1 MFSLIVSLVGCAGA
15 PDATPPPAT
24 PDRPNVLIV
33 TLDTLRVDYVGAYG
47 GTIAKTPTLD
57 ALARAGVRADRA
69 YTVTP
74 LTIPAHSSLFTGL
87 LPPRHGV
94 QDNGDYF
101 LGPEAVTLA
110 ERLSAAGY
118 DTMASVG
125 AEVTSRHW
133 GFAQGFG
140 AYHDDMGDARL
151 GAETRWQV
159 ERRGDQVVR
168 DAIAWL
174 DEREGAGPWF
184 GWVHLFDCH
193 DPYDAPEPY
202 RSQLP
207 EQPYAAEVSWTDA
220 QLGALVDALKSRGE
234 YDNTWIFVMADHGEG
249 LGSHGEARHGVLLY
263 DATTR
268 VPFVIKPAAGHPAG
282 LVLTT
287 PVSLVDVVPTVLAAV
302 GAPPD
307 PSLDGVDLAPLFG
320 IDEAPPS
327 ARERV
332 IYIESLYAWHHYGW
346 APQRALVDAGH
357 KLIAS
362 TTPEVYAVGDRRETK
377 NLAPSEPALT
387 ELLQARLAALR
398 AGLVG
403 PGEGARTAATMSP
416 AVVAQLE
423 ALGYV
428 TETPDVPTEEVGLP
442 DPVSQLPILGLVEDG
457 RRAIARGDFSGGL
470 AALDAAMAADPDL
483 LEPRLI
489 RSFALA
495 SLGRLDEAVRAA
507 EEAAQMRR
515 SSATL
520 TALANLRVA
529 SGDPEEGAELF
540 AAAIEID
547 PYQAVPWSR
556 YLLLLQG
563 LDRRDELA
571 AAIERC
577 RSRLPDLLVA
587 DVMAAHLDLV
597 GGDVAVGVATL
608 RRVVAT
614 NPDEPVAWQMLGAV
628 YREQGDAEAAEAAFL
643 EELRV
648 NPGALGAR
656 RYLVAMYAEQK
667 RYAEQAAQLEVILRA
682 EPGDRL
688 SWYALAQARFNL
700 KEYELADKA
709 VGACTSIDPDDP
721 RCVMLHANVLQK
733 LGRPDEARAEAERAR
748 ALVAP

>member
-1 MFSLIVSLVGCAGA
+1 MFSLIVSLVGCSGA
-15 PDATPPPAT
+15 PEATPSPVT

-33 TLDTLRVDYVGAYG
+33 TLDTLRADYVGAYG
-47 GTIAKTPTLD
+47 GTVAMTPTLD

-140 AYHDDMGDARL
+140 AYFDDMGDARM

-159 ERRGDQVVR
+159 ERRGDLVVR
-168 DAIAWL
+168 DAVAWL

-184 GWVHLFDCH
+184 AWVHLFDCH
-193 DPYDAPEPY
+193 DPYDAPEPF

-220 QLGALVDALKSRGE
+220 QLGALVDALKARGA

-282 LVLTT
+282 SVLTT
-287 PVSLVDVVPTVLAAV
+287 PVSLVDVVPTVLAA
-302 GAPPD
+302 AALPPD
-307 PSLDGVDLAPLFG
+307 PSLDGVDLAPLFAVG
-320 IDEAPPS
+320 DAPPS

-332 IYIESLYAWHHYGW
+332 IYVESLYAWHHYGW

-362 TTPEVYAVGDRRETK
+362 TTPEVYAIDDRREAK
-377 NLAPSEPALT
+377 NLASFQPALT
-387 ELLQARLAALR
+387 QVLQTRLAALR
-398 AGLVG
+398 EGLVG
-403 PGEGARTAATMSP
+403 PGEGARTAAAMSP

-423 ALGYV
+423 ALGYL
-428 TETPDVPTEEVGLP
+428 TETPDVPAEEVGLP

-457 RRAIARGDFSGGL
+457 RRAIARGDFAGGL
-470 AALDAAMAADPDL
+470 AALDAAMAADPNL

-489 RSFALA
+489 RAFALA

-507 EEAAQMRR
+507 EEALQMRR

-529 SGDPEEGAELF
+529 SGDPGEGVELF
-540 AAAIEID
+540 AAAIELD

-563 LDRRDELA
+563 LDRRDDLA
-571 AAIERC
+571 AAIAQC
-577 RSRLPDLLVA
+577 RARLPDLLVA
-587 DVMAAHLDLV
+587 DVMAAHLELV
-597 GGDVAVGVATL
+597 GGDVAVGVETL
-608 RRVVAT
+608 RRVVAM

-643 EELRV
+643 EELRI

-656 RYLVAMYAEQK
+656 RYLVALYAEQK

-700 KEYELADKA
+700 KEYESADVA
-709 VGACTSIDPDDP
+709 VGACTAIDPDDP

-748 ALVAP
+748 SLVAP